1 MFEVDTWQEIYNTI
15 KTNKLRTFLTSFS
28 VAWGIFM
35 LIVLLGSGTG
45 LENGVISS
53 FNDVDNNSVWIYKGE
68 TSIPYKGLKKGREIR
83 LTNEDLVFA
92 KNNVGQLQNLST
104 QFHKWGETKVY
115 YKNKTGKFNILGT
128 NDEFKEVAKTQIHRG
143 RFINK
148 IDLKDFRKVAV
159 IGLNVEQALFGQSN
173 PIGEYINLNNIP
185 FKVVGVF
192 RDEGNQDEQQMIML
206 PLTTAQ
212 KVFNG
217 ANNIENLIISFKDIS
232 SEQKSEEVK
241 KLKASL
247 ALKHNFDVNDTK
259 ALNVWNVEEEYLK
272 MLSLFKGIRIFIW
285 IIGIGTLLAGIVG
298 ISNIMMIAVKERT
311 REIGIRK
318 ALGAKPSSIVF
329 LILLESVA
337 ITFVAGYSGLV
348 GGIGLIEL
356 VNYGLAKVE
365 IDSTM
370 FKNPTV
376 DFTIA
381 VSAMILLIFAGGLA
395 GFFPARKAAQVS
407 PIEALKS
414 D

>member
-1 MFEVDTWQEIYNTI
+1 
-15 KTNKLRTFLTSFS
+15 
-28 VAWGIFM
+28 M
-35 LIVLLGSGTG
+35 LIVLLGSGNG
-45 LENGVISS
+45 LENGVKSR
-53 FNDVDNNSVWIYKGE
+53 FNDVSNNSVWIYTGQ
-68 TSIPYKGLKKGREIR
+68 TTLPYKGLKKGRDIQFR
-83 LTNEDLVFA
+83 NEDLVFA
-92 KNNVGQLQNLST
+92 KNNISSLEHLST
-104 QFHKWGETKVY
+104 QFHKWGQTKVY

-128 NDEFKEVAKTQIHRG
+128 NEEFKEIAKTQVYKG

-148 IDLKDFRKVAV
+148 LDLRDFRKVAV
-159 IGLNVEQALFGQSN
+159 IGLHVEEALFGKTN

-185 FKVVGVF
+185 FKIVGVF
-192 RDEGNQDEQQMIML
+192 KDEGNQDEQQMIML

-217 ANNIENLIISFKDIS
+217 ANNIENIIVSFKDIS
-232 SEQKSEEVK
+232 SGQ
-241 KLKASL
+241 KLKEIEKLKTGL
-247 ALKHNFDVNDTK
+247 ALKHNFDVLDPK
-259 ALNVWNVEEEYLK
+259 AIDVWNVEEEYLK

-298 ISNIMMIAVKERT
+298 ISNIMMISVKERT

-329 LILLESVA
+329 LILLESVV
-337 ITFVAGYSGLV
+337 ITFIAGYFGLV
-348 GGIGLIEL
+348 SGVGLIEL
-356 VNYGLAKVE
+356 ANIGLANVKM
-365 IDSTM
+365 DASM

-381 VSAMILLIFAGGLA
+381 ISATVLLIVAGALA